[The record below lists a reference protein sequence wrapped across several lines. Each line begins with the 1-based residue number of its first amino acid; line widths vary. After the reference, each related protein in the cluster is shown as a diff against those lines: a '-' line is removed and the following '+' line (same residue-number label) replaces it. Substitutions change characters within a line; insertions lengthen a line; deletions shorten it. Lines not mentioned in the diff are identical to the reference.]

1 MGRSFLVFIG
11 YQYIL
16 HEKNSKLLAWA
27 GVKDKCGKCG
37 VKLKTNLQYE
47 IFEYGLDRSG
57 SG

>member
-1 MGRSFLVFIG
+1 LVFIG
-11 YQYIL
+11 YRYIL